1 METTNKETNDTPEC
15 DTYRKIYS
23 EFLKHQDGRG
33 LRRNFSWLLGLDGSN
48 NNREAEKKIQ
58 LDLAFQS
65 CQLSKLDRME
75 KRIEKM
81 EDSQITSSFGRK

>member
-1 METTNKETNDTPEC
+1 MDTANKETNDTSEC
-15 DTYRKIYS
+15 ETYRRIYS
-23 EFLKHQDGRG
+23 EFLKHQDSRG
-33 LRRNFSWLLGLDGSN
+33 FRRNVALVFGTDGSN
-48 NNREAEKKIQ
+48 NNREAEKKTQ

-75 KRIEKM
+75 KRIAKM